1 MCMHLLE
8 ERGSDRT
15 PKCPN
20 DQYAS
25 LNLKFYEIKKLDRL
39 FDSKTYPISNRS
51 RSVPIEPTYKSNI
64 YQTHQ
69 KTTAIISYKNYL
81 TESTNLTHK

>member
-39 FDSKTYPISNRS
+39 FDSKTTNFD
-51 RSVPIEPTYKSNI
+51 
-64 YQTHQ
+64 
-69 KTTAIISYKNYL
+69 TTKMLPDI
-81 TESTNLTHK
+81 